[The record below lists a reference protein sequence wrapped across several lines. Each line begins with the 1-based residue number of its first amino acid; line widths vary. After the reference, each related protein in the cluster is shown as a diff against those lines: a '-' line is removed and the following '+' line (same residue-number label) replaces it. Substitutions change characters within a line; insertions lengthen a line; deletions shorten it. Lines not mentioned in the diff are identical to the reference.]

1 MAEEWKCLFCD
12 ALNASNTTTCAQ
24 CEKANTVVVH
34 INQIC
39 LCGRKLIELPF
50 GLTQCYACCKKT
62 EKKEK
67 GYYGCTVK
75 QCTFIQ
81 MAGAAFRVCSA
92 CYESTNTYHMDSKH
106 CFLFCKIAS
115 MMERI

>member
-1 MAEEWKCLFCD
+1 MAEQWKCFFCD
-12 ALNASNTTTCAQ
+12 SLNASNTTTCAH
-24 CEKANTVVVH
+24 CEKSNTAIVH

-39 LCGRKLIELPF
+39 LCGRKLIEYPR
-50 GLTQCYACCKKT
+50 GLDQCYVCCKKT
-62 EKKEK
+62 EKNEK
-67 GYYGCTVK
+67 GYYVCTVE